1 MGQFKIQKE
10 NQFLLSKLKNI
21 SSRPAKPQMNDMFI
35 KSEAKKLQFNQ
46 KVKQFEIDS
55 IQRENMEL
63 FRRMALLKS
72 FINPKELDEEYKT
85 DHQKMVS
92 KIRKINKGT
101 ILLPSI
107 YINNKSHSPS
117 RSKESKTE
125 GNVQQSQIDEEEE
138 NKEKV
143 ETAEN

>member
-1 MGQFKIQKE
+1 
-10 NQFLLSKLKNI
+10 
-21 SSRPAKPQMNDMFI
+21 MNDMFI

-107 YINNKSHSPS
+107 YINHQSHSPS
-117 RSKESKTE
+117 RSKVSKTE
-125 GNVQQSQIDEEEE
+125 GNVQQSQIEESKEE
-138 NKEKV
+138 DKKEEEKV

>member
-1 MGQFKIQKE
+1 
-10 NQFLLSKLKNI
+10 
-21 SSRPAKPQMNDMFI
+21 MNDMFI

-117 RSKESKTE
+117 RSQESKTE